1 MDNCQRGV
9 CVNTFLFDLEMRRP
23 IAEVSGGKADSFGA
37 SHNLLL
43 NDKEKQINYN
53 MATKI
58 DSVNLIFERTS
69 LLQKLEQ

>member
-1 MDNCQRGV
+1 MCEYVFVRLER
-9 CVNTFLFDLEMRRP
+9 CVDQLRKLVVVRLTVLAHRT
-23 IAEVSGGKADSFGA
+23 IYYQTT
-37 SHNLLL
+37 
-43 NDKEKQINYN
+43 KEKKQINYN

>member
-1 MDNCQRGV
+1 MCEYVFVR
-9 CVNTFLFDLEMRRP
+9 LREMRRP

-43 NDKEKQINYN
+43 NDKEKKQINYN

>member
-1 MDNCQRGV
+1 M
-9 CVNTFLFDLEMRRP
+9 NTFLFDLRDASP

-37 SHNLLL
+37 SHNLLP
-43 NDKEKQINYN
+43 NDKRKKKQINYN